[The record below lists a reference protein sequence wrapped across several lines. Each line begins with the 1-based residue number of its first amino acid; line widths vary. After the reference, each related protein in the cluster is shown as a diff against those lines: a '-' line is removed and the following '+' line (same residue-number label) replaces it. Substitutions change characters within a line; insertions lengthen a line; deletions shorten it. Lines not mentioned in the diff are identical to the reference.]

1 MEMAIDFWAVIG
13 AVIVAVVLGFVWYGP
28 LFGKQWMRLVGISH
42 EQMEDAKR
50 RGMAGMWRTYL
61 MMIVGTLVMAYVLA
75 HVIAAF
81 GEALGESIGGT
92 GATAGLWMWLGF
104 VAPVTLGSVLWEN
117 RPWKYWFIVSG
128 YYLVSLVLMGI
139 IIASGGDF

>member
-1 MEMAIDFWAVIG
+1 MEVVIDYWAVFG
-13 AVIVAVVLGFVWYGP
+13 AVVVAVILGVLWYGP
-28 LFGKQWMRLVGISH
+28 LFGKQWMRTVGISH
-42 EQMEDAKR
+42 DQMEEAKR
-50 RGMAGMWRTYL
+50 RGMQGMWRTYL
-61 MMIVGTLVMAYVLA
+61 AMVIGTFVMAYVLA

-81 GEALGESIGGT
+81 GESLGESVGGT
-92 GATAGLWMWLGF
+92 GVTAGIWMWIGF

-139 IIASGGDF
+139 IIASAD